1 MNYENNEQT
10 QKTNAETKEGS
21 ERTKP
26 TQSPGPM
33 FFLLQYS
40 EPCPSCHLSQEA
52 GTQRDCIVER
62 EAGIDRESKVGKHS
76 RERERNVCRRGLVVQ
91 WHRNAAGRPLC
102 HHSQHTFNS
111 HRCSQSWFTV
121 SETHR
126 SAHTQ
131 AYCANTKSVT
141 R

>member
-26 TQSPGPM
+26 TQSRGQM

-52 GTQRDCIVER
+52 GTQRDCIGER

-76 RERERNVCRRGLVVQ
+76 REREREMFVGEGLLCSGTGMLL
-91 WHRNAAGRPLC
+91 AGRSATTHNTLSTVTDALSPGLL
-102 HHSQHTFNS
+102 SLKHTG
-111 HRCSQSWFTV
+111 
-121 SETHR
+121 
-126 SAHTQ
+126 AHTRKHTVQ
-131 AYCANTKSVT
+131 TQKT
-141 R
+141 